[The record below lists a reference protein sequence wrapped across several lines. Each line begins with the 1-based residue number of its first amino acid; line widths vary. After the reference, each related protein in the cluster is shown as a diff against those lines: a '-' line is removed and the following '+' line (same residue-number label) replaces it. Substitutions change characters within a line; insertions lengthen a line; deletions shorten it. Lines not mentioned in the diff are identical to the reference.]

1 MPARSQSLTSRSLP
15 SCSGGFSLLELL
27 LALAVGLG
35 LCGAILQALL
45 ADARVGAGL
54 ARLHRERSLQQR
66 SFELVRG
73 DLRRAQQV
81 VLASGQGAAC
91 SLGGRQPVLHLLT
104 AEGPITYSLGAPPSA
119 IWRGQV
125 LMRCGPAFGLQGE
138 PSSGQ
143 AQNRVLIDAL
153 APGGFQA
160 EPLGPGLLRLRL
172 EQRFEAGGV
181 DRLRSEL
188 QLAVALAGGG

>member
-1 MPARSQSLTSRSLP
+1 PRSLP
-15 SCSGGFSLLELL
+15 HRSSGFSLVELL

-35 LCGAILQALL
+35 LSGAILQALL
-45 ADARVGAGL
+45 TDARVGAGL
-54 ARLHRERSLQQR
+54 ARVMRERSLQQR

-91 SLGGRQPVLHLLT
+91 SLGGRQPVLQLRT
-104 AEGPITYSLGAPPSA
+104 DEGPITYSIGAPPSA

-125 LMRCGPAFGLQGE
+125 LMRCGPAFGLNGE

-153 APGGFQA
+153 APGGFRA
-160 EPLGPGLLRLRL
+160 EPVGPGLLRLQL

-181 DRLRSEL
+181 ASLRSEL
-188 QLAVALAGGG
+188 QLAVALAAGG